1 MSEFQGRGALAVWV
15 DIAADARADADGWY
29 VEEHL
34 PERVFDADFTRA
46 MRLRA
51 VRGAPMYLSLFEAP
65 SLEAMANERYF
76 ELVRRIS
83 ERSRRIRGRFQSIVR
98 ATFSVSSSGSPG
110 LGGAWGSI
118 RFTYQAA
125 DSAARLTGW
134 MREAI
139 EPVVRGSAG
148 VVGTHL
154 LLGAPEVR
162 ARMDQERETGQAD
175 ASADAAV
182 LIEAI
187 TCEDVQT
194 ALDIMLEPA
203 VLGRSGCSVASGDAA
218 VYQLMYSVA
227 RGRS

>member
-1 MSEFQGRGALAVWV
+1 MSELQGRGAVAVWV
-15 DIAADARADADGWY
+15 DIEAGARADADGWY

-46 MRLRA
+46 TRLRA

-76 ELVRRIS
+76 ALVRRIS

-118 RFTYQAA
+118 RLAYRAT
-125 DSAARLTGW
+125 DSAALLSRW
-134 MREAI
+134 MRDVV
-139 EPVVRGSAG
+139 EPLVRESAG
-148 VVGTHL
+148 LVGSHL

-162 ARMDQERETGQAD
+162 VRMDRERELGQAD

-182 LIEAI
+182 LIEGI
-187 TCEDVQT
+187 TCEDVQK
-194 ALDIMLEPA
+194 ALDVVLDPA
-203 VLGRSGCSVASGDAA
+203 VLDRAGCAVASGDVG

-227 RGRS
+227 RG